1 MLMTAVVTVKVLAS
15 ISPLV
20 LLVLQT
26 KYISGFPGSIPLS
39 NRFKAMKLVRFLLQ
53 QLCCMPD
60 IKPTYF
66 HRIVIAGTTCV
77 TIAFGPLMNA

>member
-26 KYISGFPGSIPLS
+26 KYIRGSIPLS